1 MLGHSLIEGLTFSN
15 VHFLAFPLELDSI
28 DNIGLF
34 VSWFLVL
41 QVDQFLSEC
50 VGGLELCWNVM
61 FSEDSPEFF
70 PNSRQVGDRNAMTLI
85 FLLFFAGV
93 SLFGSFCE
101 LTSSPA
107 FCRGGKMSSR
117 KPKQVPLHTEI

>member
-1 MLGHSLIEGLTFSN
+1 MSFPN

-61 FSEDSPEFF
+61 FLEDSPEFF
-70 PNSRQVGDRNAMTLI
+70 PNSRQVGDRNAMSLI
-85 FLLFFAGV
+85 FLLFFAGA

-101 LTSSPA
+101 LTSY
-107 FCRGGKMSSR
+107 SSLLQR
-117 KPKQVPLHTEI
+117 RQNVFKET